1 MSTRCVFPLTSS
13 RTRAKKKKHTH
24 TARRFD
30 KQILTAKRKESFGK
44 TQRIVSASA
53 YNSPVITV
61 AKKKEGRHVLQRVLC
76 STKITVE
83 KVEHRCVWERTQL
96 GPSCSYASRDRERT
110 NHTVTRH
117 YIFSYYRLATAIQA
131 ASSEESLQLLPGSIS
146 ACPENTALNRSVAR

>member
-1 MSTRCVFPLTSS
+1 M
-13 RTRAKKKKHTH
+13 
-24 TARRFD
+24 
-30 KQILTAKRKESFGK
+30 
-44 TQRIVSASA
+44 
-53 YNSPVITV
+53 
-61 AKKKEGRHVLQRVLC
+61 LQRVLC

-146 ACPENTALNRSVAR
+146 ACPENTALNRSVAREKKKKKGISHTHFQSKNERWQFYWPRVRVRSSVVLYINKKCRIGAASGKELSAISPEDEEVSQY